1 MLMTLYFL
9 MPTYN
14 EEANIDSVISG
25 LRAGQF
31 GDEIKIV
38 AVNDGSADRTAA
50 ILNALSGSDLIV
62 LSTHVNMNIGAVFSS
77 GIKYIVSKAQDGDL
91 LVILE
96 SDQTSAMDLVP
107 VMLDEIRFKGKDIV
121 VASRYVAG
129 GGYRNF
135 PVTRLIFSHLAN
147 RLMQYYFPIPNV
159 RDYTIFFRAYRI
171 SSLRAALPYFGDSGL
186 IQTHGFVANAE
197 LLIKLSLLSPLV
209 AEIPFVYDYGVKRGA
224 SKINVLRTIN
234 EYFVLVAYLRRLT
247 RKFKDYQHR
256 TLR

>member
-9 MPTYN
+9 LPIFN
-14 EEANIDSVISG
+14 EEANIASVISG

-50 ILNALSGSDLIV
+50 VLNALSGSDLIV
-62 LSTHVNMNIGAVFSS
+62 LGTHVNMNVGAVFSS

-96 SDQTSAMDLVP
+96 SDQTSAIDLVP

-121 VASRYVAG
+121 VASRYLVR

-135 PVTRLIFSHLAN
+135 PVARLIFSHVAN
-147 RLMQYYFPIPNV
+147 RLMQYVFPIPNV
-159 RDYTIFFRAYRI
+159 LDYTIFFRAYRI

-209 AEIPFVYDYGVKRGA
+209 AEIPFVYDYGFKRGA

-256 TLR
+256 TLT

>member
-9 MPTYN
+9 LPIYN
-14 EEANIDSVISG
+14 EEANIASVISG

-31 GDEIKIV
+31 GEEIKIV
-38 AVNDGSADRTAA
+38 AVNDGSADRTSE

-62 LSTHVNMNIGAVFSS
+62 LGTHVNMNVGAVFSS

-96 SDQTSAMDLVP
+96 SDQTSAIDLVP

-147 RLMQYYFPIPNV
+147 RLMQYVFPIPNV
-159 RDYTIFFRAYRI
+159 LDYTIFFRAYRI

-256 TLR
+256 TLT

>member
-1 MLMTLYFL
+1 MTLYFL
-9 MPTYN
+9 LPIYN
-14 EEANIDSVISG
+14 EEANIASVISG

-62 LSTHVNMNIGAVFSS
+62 LGTHVNMNVGAVFSS

-96 SDQTSAMDLVP
+96 SDQTSAIDLVP

-121 VASRYVAG
+121 VASRYLAG

-159 RDYTIFFRAYRI
+159 LDYTIFFRAYRI

-256 TLR
+256 TLT

>member
-9 MPTYN
+9 LPIYN
-14 EEANIDSVISG
+14 EEANIASVISG

-38 AVNDGSADRTAA
+38 AVNDGSTDRTAE
-50 ILNALSGSDLIV
+50 ILNALGGADLIV
-62 LSTHVNMNIGAVFSS
+62 LGTHVNMNVGAVFSS

-96 SDQTSAMDLVP
+96 SDQTSAIDLVP

-147 RLMQYYFPIPNV
+147 RLMQYVFPIPNV
-159 RDYTIFFRAYRI
+159 LDYTIFFRAYRI

-256 TLR
+256 TLT

>member
-1 MLMTLYFL
+1 MTLYFL
-9 MPTYN
+9 LPIYN
-14 EEANIDSVISG
+14 EEANIASVISG

-62 LSTHVNMNIGAVFSS
+62 LGTHVNMNVGAVFSS

-96 SDQTSAMDLVP
+96 SDQTSAIDLVP
-107 VMLDEIRFKGKDIV
+107 VMLDEIRLKGKDIV
-121 VASRYVAG
+121 VASRYLAG

-147 RLMQYYFPIPNV
+147 RLMQYVFPIPNV
-159 RDYTIFFRAYRI
+159 LDYTIFFRAYRI

-256 TLR
+256 TLT

>member
-9 MPTYN
+9 LPIYN
-14 EEANIDSVISG
+14 EEANIASVISG

-31 GDEIKIV
+31 GEEIKVV
-38 AVNDGSADRTAA
+38 AVNDGSADRTSE

-62 LSTHVNMNIGAVFSS
+62 LGTHVNMNVGAVFSS

-96 SDQTSAMDLVP
+96 SDQTSAIDLVP

-147 RLMQYYFPIPNV
+147 RLMQYVFPIPNV
-159 RDYTIFFRAYRI
+159 LDYTIFFRAYRI

-256 TLR
+256 TLT

>member
-9 MPTYN
+9 LPTYN
-14 EEANIDSVISG
+14 EEANIASVISG

-31 GDEIKIV
+31 ADEIKIV

-62 LSTHVNMNIGAVFSS
+62 LGTHVNMNVGAVFSS

-96 SDQTSAMDLVP
+96 SDQTSAIELVP

-147 RLMQYYFPIPNV
+147 RLMQYVFPIPNV
-159 RDYTIFFRAYRI
+159 LDYTIFFRAYRI

-256 TLR
+256 TLA

>member
-1 MLMTLYFL
+1 MTLYFL
-9 MPTYN
+9 LPTYN
-14 EEANIDSVISG
+14 EEANIASVISG

-62 LSTHVNMNIGAVFSS
+62 LGTHVNMNIGAVFSS

-96 SDQTSAMDLVP
+96 SDQTSAIDLVP
-107 VMLDEIRFKGKDIV
+107 VMLDEIRFKGKVIV
-121 VASRYVAG
+121 VASRYLAG

-147 RLMQYYFPIPNV
+147 RLMQYVFPIPNV
-159 RDYTIFFRAYRI
+159 LDYTIFFRAYRI

-256 TLR
+256 TLT

>member
-9 MPTYN
+9 LPIYN
-14 EEANIDSVISG
+14 EEANIASVISG

-62 LSTHVNMNIGAVFSS
+62 LGTHVNMNVGAVFSS

-96 SDQTSAMDLVP
+96 SDQTSAIDLVP
-107 VMLDEIRFKGKDIV
+107 VMLDAIRFKGKDIV
-121 VASRYVAG
+121 VASRYVVG

-147 RLMQYYFPIPNV
+147 RLMQYVFPIPNV
-159 RDYTIFFRAYRI
+159 LDYTIFFRAYRI

-256 TLR
+256 TLT

>member
-1 MLMTLYFL
+1 MTLYFL
-9 MPTYN
+9 LPIYN
-14 EEANIDSVISG
+14 EEANIASVISG

-50 ILNALSGSDLIV
+50 VLNALSGSDLIV
-62 LSTHVNMNIGAVFSS
+62 LGTHVNMNVGAVFSS

-147 RLMQYYFPIPNV
+147 RLMQYYYPIPNV

-247 RKFKDYQHR
+247 RKFKEYQHR
-256 TLR
+256 TLT

>member
-1 MLMTLYFL
+1 MTLYFL
-9 MPTYN
+9 LPIYN
-14 EEANIDSVISG
+14 EEANIASVISG
-25 LRAGQF
+25 LRARQF

-38 AVNDGSADRTAA
+38 AVNDGSEDRTAA
-50 ILNALSGSDLIV
+50 ILNVLSGSDLIM
-62 LSTHVNMNIGAVFSS
+62 LGTHVNMNVGAVFSS

-159 RDYTIFFRAYRI
+159 LDYTIFFRAYRI

-256 TLR
+256 TLT

>member
-1 MLMTLYFL
+1 MTLYFL
-9 MPTYN
+9 LPIYN
-14 EEANIDSVISG
+14 EEANIASVISG

-50 ILNALSGSDLIV
+50 VLNALSGSDLIV
-62 LSTHVNMNIGAVFSS
+62 LGTHVNMNVGAVFSS

-96 SDQTSAMDLVP
+96 SDQTSAIDLVP

-147 RLMQYYFPIPNV
+147 RLMQYVFPIPNV
-159 RDYTIFFRAYRI
+159 LDYTIFFRAYRI

-256 TLR
+256 TLT

>member
-14 EEANIDSVISG
+14 EEANIASVISG

-62 LSTHVNMNIGAVFSS
+62 LGTHVNMNVGAVFSS

-96 SDQTSAMDLVP
+96 SDQTSAIDLVP

-147 RLMQYYFPIPNV
+147 RLMQYVFPIPNV
-159 RDYTIFFRAYRI
+159 LDYTIFFRAYRI

-256 TLR
+256 TLT

>member
-1 MLMTLYFL
+1 MLMTLFFL
-9 MPTYN
+9 LPIYN
-14 EEANIDSVISG
+14 EEANIASVISG

-50 ILNALSGSDLIV
+50 VLNALSGSDLIV
-62 LSTHVNMNIGAVFSS
+62 LGTHVNMNVGAVFSS

-96 SDQTSAMDLVP
+96 SDQTSAIDLVP

-121 VASRYVAG
+121 VASRYLAG

-159 RDYTIFFRAYRI
+159 LDYTIFFRAYRI

-247 RKFKDYQHR
+247 WKFKYYQHR
-256 TLR
+256 TLT

>member
-1 MLMTLYFL
+1 MTLYFL
-9 MPTYN
+9 LPIYN
-14 EEANIDSVISG
+14 EEANIASVISG

-38 AVNDGSADRTAA
+38 AFNDGSADRTAA

-62 LSTHVNMNIGAVFSS
+62 LGTHVNMNVGAVFSS

-96 SDQTSAMDLVP
+96 SDQTSAIDLVP

-147 RLMQYYFPIPNV
+147 RLMQYVFPIPNV
-159 RDYTIFFRAYRI
+159 LDYTIFFRAYRI

-256 TLR
+256 TLT

>member
-62 LSTHVNMNIGAVFSS
+62 LGTHVNMNIGAVFSS

-96 SDQTSAMDLVP
+96 SDQTSAIDLVP
-107 VMLDEIRFKGKDIV
+107 VMLDEIRLKGKDIV
-121 VASRYVAG
+121 VASRYLAG

-135 PVTRLIFSHLAN
+135 PVARLIFSHVAN
-147 RLMQYYFPIPNV
+147 RLMQYVFPIPNV

-256 TLR
+256 TLT

>member
-9 MPTYN
+9 LPIYN
-14 EEANIDSVISG
+14 EEANIASVISG

-38 AVNDGSADRTAA
+38 AVNDGSADRTSE

-62 LSTHVNMNIGAVFSS
+62 LGTHVNMNVGAVFSS

-96 SDQTSAMDLVP
+96 SDQTSAIDLVP

-147 RLMQYYFPIPNV
+147 RLMQYVFPIPNV
-159 RDYTIFFRAYRI
+159 LDYTIFFRAYRI

-256 TLR
+256 TLT

>member
-9 MPTYN
+9 LPIYN
-14 EEANIDSVISG
+14 EEANIASVISG

-62 LSTHVNMNIGAVFSS
+62 LGTHVNMNVGAVFSS

-96 SDQTSAMDLVP
+96 SDQTSAIDLVP
-107 VMLDEIRFKGKDIV
+107 VMLDEIRLKGKDIV
-121 VASRYVAG
+121 VASRYLAG

-135 PVTRLIFSHLAN
+135 PVARLIFSHVAN
-147 RLMQYYFPIPNV
+147 RLMQYVFPIPNV
-159 RDYTIFFRAYRI
+159 LDYTIFFRAYRI

-256 TLR
+256 TLT

>member
-9 MPTYN
+9 LPIYN
-14 EEANIDSVISG
+14 EEANIASVISG

-38 AVNDGSADRTAA
+38 AVNDGSADRTSE

-62 LSTHVNMNIGAVFSS
+62 LGTHVNMNVGAVFSS

-96 SDQTSAMDLVP
+96 SDQTSAIDLVP
-107 VMLDEIRFKGKDIV
+107 VMLDEIRFNGKDIV

-147 RLMQYYFPIPNV
+147 RLMQYVFPIPNV
-159 RDYTIFFRAYRI
+159 LDYTIFFRAYRI

-256 TLR
+256 TLT

>member
-1 MLMTLYFL
+1 MTLFFL
-9 MPTYN
+9 LPIYN
-14 EEANIDSVISG
+14 EEANIASVISG

-62 LSTHVNMNIGAVFSS
+62 LGTHVNMNVGAVFSS

-96 SDQTSAMDLVP
+96 SDQTSAIELVP

-147 RLMQYYFPIPNV
+147 RLMQYVFPIPNV
-159 RDYTIFFRAYRI
+159 LDYTIFFRAYRI

-256 TLR
+256 TLT